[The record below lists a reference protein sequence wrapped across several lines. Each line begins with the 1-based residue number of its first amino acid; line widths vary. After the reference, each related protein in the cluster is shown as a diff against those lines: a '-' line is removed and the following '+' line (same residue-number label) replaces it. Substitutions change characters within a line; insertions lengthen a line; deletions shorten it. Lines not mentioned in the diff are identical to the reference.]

1 MPPLTGHA
9 SLVTRHVSLVTPTF
23 DPHASPTVTGVVF
36 DIQRFALHDGPGIRT
51 TVFLKG
57 CPLRCRWCHNPES
70 QAFAPQLA
78 YDPARCTS
86 CDAAAQAHTHGV
98 AALDLAPEA
107 AHFAPGAATATL
119 TGACPH
125 GALTVIGREM
135 TVDEV
140 VAEVLRDAAYH
151 RRSGGGLTL
160 SGGEPLAQPPF
171 ALALLRAAKAHG
183 LHTCL
188 DTSGAIAPRWVAA
201 AAEVADLFLYD
212 YKATDPEA
220 HRRLTGASNALVL
233 ANLDYLY
240 HRGARIVLRCPL
252 VPGVND
258 TPGHLEGIAALAARY
273 PRLEGVEVMPY
284 HDLGRDKAARIGQPY
299 ALPGV
304 PAADEATVEG
314 WLDRLRAL
322 GCTSARLG

>member
-1 MPPLTGHA
+1 MTG
-9 SLVTRHVSLVTPTF
+9 L
-23 DPHASPTVTGVVF
+23 VF

-57 CPLRCRWCHNPES
+57 CPLRCLWCHNPES

-78 YDPARCTS
+78 FDAARCTS
-86 CDAAAQAHTHGV
+86 CAACVEARARGV
-98 AALDLAPEA
+98 GTLDYLLEVAD
-107 AHFAPGAATATL
+107 FAPGAATGTL
-119 TGACPH
+119 TAACPH

-140 VAEVLRDAAYH
+140 MAEVLCDEAYY

-160 SGGEPLAQPPF
+160 SGGEPLAQPSF
-171 ALALLRAAKAHG
+171 ALALLHAAKAHG

-188 DTSGAIAPRWVAA
+188 DTSGAVAPRWIAA
-201 AAEVADLFLYD
+201 AAEVTDLFLYD
-212 YKATDPEA
+212 YKATDPA
-220 HRRLTGASNALVL
+220 VHRRLTGVSNARIL
-233 ANLDYLY
+233 ANLDDLY

-258 TPGHLEGIAALAARY
+258 TPEHLEGIAALAARY

-284 HDLGRDKAARIGQPY
+284 HDLGRGKAARIGQDFP
-299 ALPGV
+299 LPGV
-304 PAADEATVEG
+304 PSADDAVVAG
-314 WLDRLRAL
+314 WLDRLHTL
-322 GCTSARLG
+322 GCTRAVVS